1 VVAVS
6 PASRVWWCFRCA
18 ARGKRCGRRRA
29 PRKRAARGAAVVAP
43 GSSSVRA
50 VESTRTSASEAVEV
64 CDALADSRAAV
75 GDGAVGWWW
84 WCEGVQSRRRGGF
97 ICSKAT
103 KDGRRPWQPP
113 PTASPNAAQRAASL
127 TSPAGTR
134 DVRCRILYSACETCP
149 TPLRVWTAAACA
161 TMLPAEP
168 SSNHHESVA
177 R

>member
-1 VVAVS
+1 MVAVS
-6 PASRVWWCFRCA
+6 LASRVWWCFRCA

-75 GDGAVGWWW
+75 GDGAVGGGGGARA
-84 WCEGVQSRRRGGF
+84 CRVVDGEVSSAQRRQRTAAGLGSLRSPLAPTRPSAPPRSRRPQAH
-97 ICSKAT
+97 AT
-103 KDGRRPWQPP
+103 C
-113 PTASPNAAQRAASL
+113 
-127 TSPAGTR
+127 
-134 DVRCRILYSACETCP
+134 DVEYSVCETCP

-168 SSNHHESVA
+168 FSNHHESVA